1 MSDKYNT
8 DYLGKKG
15 DRRKGKIKCAG
26 IGKETWNRSN
36 GEVLEEINYNKL
48 INFEEN
54 SNDNTQYLNILVIL
68 SLNVVKISKGPY
80 ANFNY

>member
-15 DRRKGKIKCAG
+15 DRRNGKMKCAG
-26 IGKETWNRSN
+26 IGKGKWNRSN
-36 GEVLEEINYNKL
+36 GEVIEEISYNKL

-54 SNDNTQYLNILVIL
+54 SNDNT
-68 SLNVVKISKGPY
+68 
-80 ANFNY
+80 